1 MPMTIEY
8 LNASGLFV
16 INTDDNNCTKID
28 TGDLTIT
35 LVPTTSTFIASITN
49 DSTEAGRQVIIT
61 APGNGNNDVVTVS
74 PNLDTSDNKWL
85 RYDRESDGN
94 FNDDP
99 SATATFGIQKSNPV
113 QIFMRQSYQ

>member
-16 INTDDNNCTKID
+16 INTDDNNCTQID
-28 TGDLTIT
+28 TGDLEIT
-35 LVPTTSTFIASITN
+35 LIPTTSTSIASITN
-49 DSTEAGRQVIIT
+49 NSTEAGRQVIIT
-61 APGNGNNDVVTVS
+61 APGNGNNDVVIVS

-85 RYDRESDGN
+85 RYDWNGDGN
-94 FNDDP
+94 FNNDP
-99 SATATFGIQKSNPV
+99 SATAVFGINRGNKV